1 MIDSFN
7 FQLERGKVKCARYWP
22 DLNKTEK
29 YGIFQVQNVSEDAN
43 KDYTLREFVVTQS
56 LHENSDTNNGSLPD
70 EEQRRVYHYHFQV
83 SFFFIF

>member
-1 MIDSFN
+1 M
-7 FQLERGKVKCARYWP
+7 KCARYWP
-22 DLNKTEK
+22 DLNKTER

-56 LHENSDTNNGSLPD
+56 MHDNSDSRNGGIHA

-83 SFFFIF
+83 SCNILTW